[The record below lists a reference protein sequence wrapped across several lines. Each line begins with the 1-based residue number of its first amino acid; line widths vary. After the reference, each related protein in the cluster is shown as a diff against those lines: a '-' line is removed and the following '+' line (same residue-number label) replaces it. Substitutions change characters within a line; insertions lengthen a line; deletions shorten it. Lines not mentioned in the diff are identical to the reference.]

1 MHCEKNLGENILKTI
16 FGEKDTPKVRLDMQ
30 NRNIRRHLWIRRVRD
45 QEQRAYMPNAEYV
58 LSKESR
64 ERFLSNLKAIKLP
77 TNYSSCLHSKV
88 SKGKLSGLK
97 SHDYHVLIQDLMPVC
112 MRDLGNDALTSVIVR
127 ISRIFKKICSKT
139 VDMAERETLF
149 EECAETLCLM
159 ERLFPPSF
167 FDVMVHLTIHLVE
180 ELFICGPVHVR
191 WMYPYERYF
200 KTLKGYVRNSA
211 KPEGCMAKGYE
222 VVEACGF
229 VTEYF
234 GNGHEYMKKVWE
246 SEEDP
251 SMTDIVLEGKGK
263 DRELDDILWKQIHGF
278 VVDNVDITE
287 EYRE

>member
-1 MHCEKNLGENILKTI
+1 MKTI
-16 FGEKDTPKVRLDMQ
+16 FGDKDNPKVRMDMQ
-30 NRNIRRHLWIRRVRD
+30 NRDIRPHLWLRGVRD
-45 QEQRAYMPNAEYV
+45 QQHRAYMPNAEYV

-64 ERFLSNLKAIKLP
+64 ERFMSNLKAIKLP
-77 TNYSSCLHSKV
+77 SNYSSSLHSKV

-112 MRDLGNDALTSVIVR
+112 MRDLGEDALTSVIVR
-127 ISRIFKKICSKT
+127 ISRIFKRICAKT

-149 EECAETLCLM
+149 EECVETLCLM
-159 ERLFPPSF
+159 EKLFPPSF

-200 KTLKGYVRNSA
+200 KILKGYVRNSA

-234 GNGHEYMKKVWE
+234 GDGHEYIRKIWE

-251 SMTDIVLEGKGK
+251 SITDSVLEGKGK
-263 DRELDDILWKQIHGF
+263 DRELDETLWRQIHGF

-287 EYRE
+287 DYRE